1 VVLDARRV
9 ITVSCLPLTADPPC
23 PVYFVFLGPENTLHR
38 AVPSF
43 SPLYHRSKRMNMH
56 IVVLN
61 CGTQLLYEN
70 VDVNVNVYVCMWV

>member
-1 VVLDARRV
+1 
-9 ITVSCLPLTADPPC
+9 
-23 PVYFVFLGPENTLHR
+23 
-38 AVPSF
+38 
-43 SPLYHRSKRMNMH
+43 MH